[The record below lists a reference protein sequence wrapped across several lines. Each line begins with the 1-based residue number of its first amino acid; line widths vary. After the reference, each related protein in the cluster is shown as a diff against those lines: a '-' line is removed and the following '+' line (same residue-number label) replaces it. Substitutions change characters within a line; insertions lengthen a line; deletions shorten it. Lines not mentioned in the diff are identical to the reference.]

1 MDKWFGE
8 VKWSKEDLVIAL
20 EKQDYPA
27 TENNVDKLYSLCN
40 NHWFTDYL
48 IEMGWQYIYDMIGTG
63 KGYDKHE

>member
-8 VKWSKEDLVIAL
+8 VKWSRDDLKVAL
-20 EKQDYPA
+20 EKHGYPA

-40 NHWFTDYL
+40 NHWFTDYM

-63 KGYDKHE
+63 KGYDKYE